1 MPVRIGVDF
10 GTTRTVVALA
20 DRGNYPVLSFFDE
33 AGDAR
38 EWFPSV
44 VAERG
49 GELVFGFEALALAR
63 DPDATVLRSFK
74 RLLADP
80 HAVPSTPARVGGV
93 MLPLGELMT
102 RFLTAVREALL
113 SRSNLSAEFAEAGEL
128 GATDDAELRSV
139 IAVPAH
145 AHGAQRFATLDAFR
159 RAGFAPVAMLNEP
172 SAAGFEFAHRHAS
185 ALTSRRD
192 HIVVYDLG
200 GGTFDASLVRMR
212 GRRHEVLKTA
222 GLNRLGGD
230 DFDETLFDLVCERAK
245 LDPQSLS
252 QLQRAALLEQC
263 RDAKERISP
272 SSRKLS
278 IDLDGALGA
287 SAPEPEISLAVN
299 DFYDACGSLMERTI
313 DVMVPVMTELE
324 GALLGDGTN
333 GAGLAG
339 IYVVGG
345 ASGLPLVARA
355 LRKRFGR
362 RVHRS
367 PYASAAVAIGLAIA
381 CDEAAGFELTDHY
394 ARTFGVF
401 REAAAGQEITFDPI
415 FTNETPVPTT
425 TAEPFRCR
433 RAYRAAHNIGHFRFL
448 ECSALGS
455 DGRPRGDMVLS
466 GDVFFPFDASLR
478 EGSLDLAAVPVRR
491 TPHSGPRIEEEYA
504 LDEHGTVAVTIRNLD
519 ADYQRVYR
527 VGG

>member
-1 MPVRIGVDF
+1 VRIGVDF

-49 GELVFGFEALALAR
+49 GELMFGFEALALTR

-80 HAVPSTPARVGGV
+80 HAVPSTPVRVGGF
-93 MLPLGELMT
+93 MLPLGELLT
-102 RFLTAVREALL
+102 RFLTAVREALRT
-113 SRSNLSAEFAEAGEL
+113 RSNLSAEFTDSADTEAG
-128 GATDDAELRSV
+128 ELRSV

-185 ALTSRRD
+185 ALTSRRE
-192 HIVVYDLG
+192 HVVVYDLG

-212 GRRHEVLKTA
+212 GRHHEVLKTA

-230 DFDETLFDLVCERAK
+230 DFDEVLFELVCQRAE
-245 LDPQSLS
+245 LDPQNLS
-252 QLQRAALLEQC
+252 QPLRAALLEQC

-278 IDLDGALGA
+278 IDLEAALGGR
-287 SAPEPEISLAVN
+287 APMPEISLPVN
-299 DFYDACGSLMERTI
+299 DFYDACGPLMDRSI
-313 DVMVPVMTELE
+313 DAMVPVMAELE
-324 GALLGDGTN
+324 GALLGETN
-333 GAGLAG
+333 AAGLAG

-345 ASGLPLVARA
+345 ASTLPLVARA

-381 CDEAAGFELTDHY
+381 CDEAAQFELTDHY

-415 FTNETPVPTT
+415 FTNETPVPTN
-425 TAEPFRCR
+425 TAQPLTCR

-491 TPHSGPRIEEEYA
+491 IPHSGPRIEEEYA